1 MYTSHVKENDTYIK
15 NLEILI
21 FLLDKKL
28 FIELFNEI
36 HLLIPMKE
44 MVEWFQNST
53 IFNREDF
60 KWNMTT
66 CFSKDQQHDAR
77 TDQEK

>member
-1 MYTSHVKENDTYIK
+1 MDEEIQLEDNINDPYIK

-28 FIELFNEI
+28 LIELFNEI

-44 MVEWFQNST
+44 MIKRFENSAILYWKNLKRNT
-53 IFNREDF
+53 A
-60 KWNMTT
+60 TT
-66 CFSKDQQHDAR
+66 FS
-77 TDQEK
+77 

>member
-1 MYTSHVKENDTYIK
+1 MDEEIQLEDNINDPYIK

-28 FIELFNEI
+28 LIELFNEI

-44 MVEWFQNST
+44 MIKRFENSA
-53 IFNREDF
+53 ILY
-60 KWNMTT
+60 
-66 CFSKDQQHDAR
+66 
-77 TDQEK
+77 

>member
-1 MYTSHVKENDTYIK
+1 MDEEIQLEDNINDPYIK

-28 FIELFNEI
+28 LIELFNEI

-44 MVEWFQNST
+44 MIERFENSAILYRKNLKRNT
-53 IFNREDF
+53 A
-60 KWNMTT
+60 TT
-66 CFSKDQQHDAR
+66 FS
-77 TDQEK
+77 